1 MEYLEQMID
10 YKGGNEKYS
19 FPVLEYCPTFYTF
32 KDHRFKL
39 SIPPSA
45 THFIPENNVNVQT
58 GGGTKLMRFV
68 QFNRKGSKTAILP
81 STLFL

>member
-45 THFIPENNVNVQT
+45 THFIPENNVNV
-58 GGGTKLMRFV
+58 
-68 QFNRKGSKTAILP
+68 
-81 STLFL
+81 